1 LEQPVRRLALI
12 GAGALLLAFLAVLV
26 VRTRA
31 AAKAAPDHAF
41 PIPGERDHSQV
52 EVLNG
57 SARPGL
63 ARTVTRV
70 LREGGLDVVFFGT
83 APDGPPADSTLL
95 LVRRGD
101 SSAAR
106 RALRLLGTGK
116 IQSAPDT
123 LRRVDLTVI
132 VGGDYTP
139 PTAIHP

>member
-1 LEQPVRRLALI
+1 MEQPVRRLALI

-41 PIPGERDHSQV
+41 PIPGERNHSQV

-57 SARPGL
+57 SSRPGM

-70 LREGGLDVVFFGT
+70 LREGGLDVVSFGT
-83 APDGPPADSTLL
+83 ADSQGTNSTLL

-101 SSAAR
+101 STAAR
-106 RALRLLGTGK
+106 RAARLLGAGK
-116 IQSAPDT
+116 IQWAPDT

-132 VGGDYTP
+132 IGGDYQAP
-139 PTAIHP
+139 ADLHP